1 MAGYP
6 QPIADLIKQLSKL
19 PGIGQKSAM
28 RLVLHLLSMRSEEL
42 ASLAQAI
49 GQLKEC
55 ITLCSICHTF
65 TDREPCSICADERRD
80 RHVICVV
87 EGPADLLAIEQTAY
101 YRGLYHVLHGVLSPL
116 DGIGPDNLKINSLMR
131 RIASSGGVEEVILA
145 TNPTVEG
152 EATADYIQGLLK
164 SSNIS
169 VTRIAS
175 GVPVGGDLKFAD
187 PVTLKRAFDGRMRI

>member
-1 MAGYP
+1 MTVYP

-28 RLVLHLLSMRSEEL
+28 RLVLHLLNTRHEDL
-42 ASLAQAI
+42 KSLAQAI
-49 GQLKEC
+49 GQLQER

-87 EGPADLLAIEQTAY
+87 EGPADLLAIEQTVY

-116 DGIGPDNLKINSLMR
+116 DGIGPENLKINSLVR
-131 RIASSGGVEEVILA
+131 RVESGGVDEVILA

-152 EATADYIQGLLK
+152 EATANYIQGLLK
-164 SSNIS
+164 ARAVA

-187 PVTLKRAFDGRMRI
+187 PVTLKRALDSRSRI